1 MKKTFSMQLIP
12 CQNSL
17 GINMN
22 HRNNMLTLR
31 TGIADVIS
39 VFCYSTLVKFML
51 KQTHIAS
58 RLRFV
63 RSTYAQKTK

>member
-1 MKKTFSMQLIP
+1 
-12 CQNSL
+12 
-17 GINMN
+17 MN